1 MEFYP
6 NREPITLSDEHRRTQ
21 LAAAADVIAER
32 GTYSARRGADVPQTS
47 GWLPKKPGIVFQVHT
62 LDGEVFPRL
71 RLDNPGRRPKYM
83 QPKGHSNRLDVH
95 PRQHERI
102 KQPGGIRYV
111 TEGEKKVDAGVSRG
125 LLMVGL
131 SGVWNGQKD
140 KELIFDWYLLPLAG
154 ECYSILFDS
163 DIETNPD
170 VQMAADRQARLLQEQ
185 GAEIFITLLPPA
197 SDGSKQGLDDFFAGG
212 GTVKEL
218 ELLTRPYSS
227 RAVEKVRLT
236 RDKKLR
242 ITAEALA
249 RKWWD
254 CEWPRLVGTGEKPNS
269 QRGHTVRD
277 VVRSLL
283 DRVSRSGKLT

>member
-140 KELIFDWYLLPLAG
+140 KELIFDWHLLPLEG
-154 ECYSILFDS
+154 ERYSITFDS
-163 DIETNPD
+163 DITSNPN
-170 VQMAADRQARLLQEQ
+170 VQMAGERQARLLREQ
-185 GAEIFITLLPPA
+185 GAEVYITLLPPA
-197 SDGSKQGLDDFFAGG
+197 ADGSKQGLDDFFANG
-212 GTVKEL
+212 GTVLEL
-218 ELLTRPYSS
+218 ELLTRPYDE
-227 RAVEKVRLT
+227 AVVERVRLT
-236 RDKKLR
+236 RDQKLR
-242 ITAEALA
+242 RAIEVLW
-249 RKWWD
+249 RRWWATP
-254 CEWPRLVGTGEKPNS
+254 WTG
-269 QRGHTVRD
+269 QGGHTDRD
-277 VVRSLL
+277 
-283 DRVSRSGKLT
+283 LTLKVIEAAR